1 MIKSQDMSDTSGTK
15 ENEIRM
21 AALRNKLAM
30 LANAVEG
37 TIKGLNEAKN
47 SCQTIIDDIEKT
59 LSKP

>member
-1 MIKSQDMSDTSGTK
+1 MSDTSGTK